1 MNSQYAV
8 AVHILALIDASAE
21 PVSSEYIA
29 GSVGVNP
36 VVIRHV
42 TGLLR
47 RGDLLTTRRGVAGAQ
62 LTRPASEISLL
73 EVYRAVNAPESVLKL
88 HQHPNPA
95 CPVGA
100 GIQGVLDTV
109 FGQAQTALEA
119 RLAQVRL
126 SDIGTALD
134 EQTDLRMQAS

>member
-8 AVHILALIDASAE
+8 AVHILALIDASAG
-21 PVSSEYIA
+21 PVSSEDIA

-36 VVIRHV
+36 VVVRQV

-47 RGDLLTTRRGVAGAQ
+47 RAGLLTTRRGVAGAQ

-73 EVYRAVNAPESVLKL
+73 AVYQAVNAPQSVLKL
-88 HQHPNPA
+88 HPHPNPA

-100 GIQGVLDTV
+100 GIQSVLDTV
-109 FGQAQTALEA
+109 FGQAQAALEA

-126 SDIGTALD
+126 SDIGTDLN
-134 EQTDLRMQAS
+134 EQTELRTHAS

>member
-8 AVHILALIDASAE
+8 AVHLLALIDSSAE
-21 PVSSEYIA
+21 PVSSEYVA

-36 VVIRHV
+36 VVVRHV

-47 RGDLLTTRRGVAGAQ
+47 RGGLLTTRRGVAGAQ

-73 EVYRAVNAPESVLKL
+73 EIYRAGNAPQSVLKL
-88 HQHPNPA
+88 HPHPNPA

-100 GIQGVLDTV
+100 GIQGVLDVV
-109 FGQAQTALEA
+109 FGQAQAALEA
-119 RLAQVRL
+119 RLAQIWL

-134 EQTDLRMQAS
+134 EQTELRTHAS

>member
-8 AVHILALIDASAE
+8 AVHLLALIDSSAE
-21 PVSSEYIA
+21 PVSSEYVA

-36 VVIRHV
+36 VVVRHV

-47 RGDLLTTRRGVAGAQ
+47 RGGLLTTRRGVAGAQ

-73 EVYRAVNAPESVLKL
+73 EIYRAVNAPQSVLKL
-88 HQHPNPA
+88 HPHPNPA

-100 GIQGVLDTV
+100 GIQGVLDVV
-109 FGQAQTALEA
+109 FGQAQAALEA
-119 RLAQVRL
+119 RLAQIWL

-134 EQTDLRMQAS
+134 EQTELRTHAS